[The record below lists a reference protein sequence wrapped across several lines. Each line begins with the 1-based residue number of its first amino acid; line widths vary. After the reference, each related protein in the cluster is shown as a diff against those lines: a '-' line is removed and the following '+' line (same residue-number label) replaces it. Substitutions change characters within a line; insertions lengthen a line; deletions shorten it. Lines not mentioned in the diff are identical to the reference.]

1 MLAEYSAD
9 AGPDIKVSKTSPPE
23 SLPSRS
29 SLVTVF
35 ALMVI
40 AASYFGWN
48 IRDEFLLSAEYG
60 LGYALG
66 IVGGV
71 MMLLLLIYPLRKRF
85 YHTSVFIFST
95 KSWFKLHMILGILG
109 PLLIL
114 FHCNFSF
121 GSINSN
127 VALASMLLMMTS
139 GLIGRYIYSK
149 IHYGLYGKKIQL
161 KELKSNLLLV
171 KKQLDD
177 DLSDKSVVISEGL
190 IKRLHSFDEFVA
202 DRRGLIGSLLRVPG
216 LGLTTRMNYW
226 LLVWRLKKD
235 QQHNQRFIQQ
245 TRLERQ
251 RCLNPIRDHMANYLS
266 TVRKIAGLNFYER
279 LFSLWH
285 MLHLPIFFMLIITGF
300 VHVYAVHAY

>member
-1 MLAEYSAD
+1 MLAGYST
-9 AGPDIKVSKTSPPE
+9 GTGSDIKVSQTPLPE
-23 SLPSRS
+23 SLPPRT

-35 ALMVI
+35 SLMVV
-40 AASYFGWN
+40 AASYFGWK

-66 IVGGV
+66 ITGGV

-85 YHTSVFIFST
+85 YHASVFIFST
-95 KSWFKLHMILGILG
+95 KSWFKLHMTLGILG

-139 GLIGRYIYSK
+139 GLIGRFIYSK
-149 IHYGLYGKKIQL
+149 IHHGLYGKKVRL
-161 KELKSNLLLV
+161 KELKNSLLLV
-171 KKQLDD
+171 KNQLDD
-177 DLSDKSVVISEGL
+177 DLSDETMVISKALVG
-190 IKRLHSFDEFVA
+190 RLHAFDQSVT
-202 DRRGLIGSLLRVPG
+202 DQKGVLGNLLSVPS
-216 LGLTTRMNYW
+216 LGLTTRITYR
-226 LLVWRLKKD
+226 LLVWRLSKD
-235 QQHNQRFIQQ
+235 QQHNKHYLQQ
-245 TRLERQ
+245 SRAERQ
-251 RCLNPIRDHMANYLS
+251 RYLNPVRNHMANYLS
-266 TVRKIAGLNFYER
+266 TIRKIAELNFYER